1 MWATPNDVAL
11 RAKVCYNTFEVKKMI
26 FYYIRHGDPTYKPNE
41 LTPLGR
47 RQAETVAKR
56 LALYGVDKI
65 YASTS
70 NRAMETAQP
79 SCELMKTEAELL
91 DFANEK
97 YTSADMMVCYGK
109 DAPRRWI
116 FETPEV
122 VSLFCSKEI
131 RDLGDQWYDHPD
143 FKDYAFKTCIQRIY
157 DEADAFFLSLGYEHH
172 RFTGKYK
179 IVTPNEDRVALFA
192 HQGFGLAFLSCMLDI
207 PYPSFCTH
215 FDMCHSGIT
224 VIEFQENGGYAV
236 PRILTMSS
244 DSHLYREGLPT
255 RYNNR
260 LYF

>member
-1 MWATPNDVAL
+1 
-11 RAKVCYNTFEVKKMI
+11 MI

-47 RQAETVAKR
+47 RQAEAVAKR

-79 SCELMKTEAELL
+79 TCEIMKMEAELL
-91 DFANEK
+91 DFTNEK
-97 YTSADMMVCYGK
+97 YTSADMMVRYGE

-116 FETPEV
+116 FETPEAV
-122 VSLFCSKEI
+122 NLFCSKEI
-131 RDLGDQWYDHPD
+131 RDLGDKWYDHPA
-143 FKDYAFKTCIQRIY
+143 FRGYAFGSCIQRVY
-157 DEADAFFLSLGYEHH
+157 DQADEFFASLGYEHD

-179 IVTPNEDRVALFA
+179 ILSSNKDRIALFA
-192 HQGFGLAFLSCMLDI
+192 HQGFGLAFLSCLLDI
-207 PYPSFCTH
+207 PYPMFCTH
-215 FDMCHSGIT
+215 FDMCHSGLT
-224 VIEFQENGGYAV
+224 VIEFQENEGFAV

-260 LYF
+260 LCF